1 MTRCQAAFLLGLF
14 ASVPTNQ
21 SASQQPKA
29 PARSATPLDST
40 IVGLERSAF
49 EALKRKDVPAFFKIT
64 GPSFL
69 YAQPTGL
76 SRITQASA
84 ADAFAS
90 CETRSYA
97 MDSITVTPVG
107 ENAAVLTY
115 RVALDQTCGGGQ
127 PEPSPLYSMEVW
139 TRRNGQWQVV
149 SRSDTPIQSAARR

>member
-1 MTRCQAAFLLGLF
+1 MRPHHYATAFALAADALAPRYALAQQTR
-14 ASVPTNQ
+14 T
-21 SASQQPKA
+21 
-29 PARSATPLDST
+29 LDST
-40 IVGLERSAF
+40 IVGLERSGF
-49 EALKRKDVPAFFKIT
+49 EALKRKDVAAFFKIT

-69 YAQPTGL
+69 YLQPTGA
-76 SRITQASA
+76 SRITQATA

-107 ENAAVLTY
+107 DNGAVLTY
-115 RVALDQTCGGGQ
+115 RATIDQTCGGGR

-149 SRSDTPIQSAARR
+149 SRSDTPIQQAGSK